1 MTKSSDSKPSLPLD
15 GVIIADFS
23 RLLPGPW
30 CSQVFADMGAH
41 VIKVEQPGIGDNSR
55 HNPPKYKEGSVYF
68 NSLNGNKQ
76 GMALDLSKPEG
87 RAVAHRLFEKAD
99 VVLESFRPGVT
110 EKLAIDYENA
120 KRINPGIIYCSIS
133 GYGQTGPLSR
143 VPGHDLVIQ
152 SMTGLMGVNLHR
164 EPRPQVPGFQSADYT
179 SAAMAA
185 IGVLSALMRRG
196 KTGEGCYLDLSMFDS
211 LLYMCNIVETG
222 AMARLAGY
230 SGKPQ
235 MEPFGGNP
243 RYNTYCC
250 RDGKPVAVSLLE
262 ARNWAQF
269 CEVIDRKDLI
279 FADETP
285 EDRHSDHG
293 DRAPLFQQGIQDYCD
308 SLDRDDL
315 LKEMEAHQIPICA
328 VFTPDE
334 ALASE
339 NVAARGLIEYIDHP
353 EEGRI
358 PHLVSP
364 FARAGLTGN
373 ERKPAPGLGA
383 DNDTILAGL
392 GYSEE
397 ERQALRNSGV
407 IEP

>member
-1 MTKSSDSKPSLPLD
+1 MTDSSGATPFLPLD
-15 GVIIADFS
+15 GVVVADFS

-30 CSQVFADMGAH
+30 CSQLFADMGAQ
-41 VIKVEQPGIGDNSR
+41 VIKVEQPGIGDHSR
-55 HNPPKYKEGSVYF
+55 HNPPKYRSGSVYF
-68 NSLNGNKQ
+68 NSVNSNKQ
-76 GMALDLSKPEG
+76 GIALDLAKPEG
-87 RAVAHRLFEKAD
+87 RGVAHRLFAKAD
-99 VVLESFRPGVT
+99 VVIESFRPGVT
-110 EKLAIDYENA
+110 EKLAIDYANA
-120 KRINPGIIYCSIS
+120 RRINPGVIYCSIS
-133 GYGQTGPLSR
+133 GYGQTGPLAR

-179 SAAMAA
+179 AAAMAA
-185 IGVLSALMRRG
+185 IGVLSALRRRDR
-196 KTGEGCYLDLSMFDS
+196 TGEGCFIDLSMFDS
-211 LLYMCNIVETG
+211 LLYMCNIVETA
-222 AMARLAGY
+222 AMARLAGH
-230 SGKPQ
+230 SGQPQ

-269 CEVIDRKDLI
+269 CEVIGRKDLI
-279 FADETP
+279 FEDETP
-285 EDRHSDHG
+285 EERHSDHG
-293 DRAPLFQQGIQDYCD
+293 ERGELFRKGIQDYCD
-308 SLDRDDL
+308 CHDRDEL
-315 LKEMEAHQIPICA
+315 LAVMEKHQIPVCA

-334 ALASE
+334 ALASS

-364 FARAGLTGN
+364 FARAGLTKQG
-373 ERKPAPGLGA
+373 RKPAPGLGA
-383 DNDTILAGL
+383 DNDAILAEL
-392 GYSEE
+392 GYSDA
-397 ERQALRNSGV
+397 ERKALRTSGV